1 MSYRNI
7 VVFMNL
13 TKSKP
18 DNLPNRIIIKKR
30 NFEVTELKIIMY
42 FYTENKKGRRKVI
55 EIMLKNNVQ

>member
-1 MSYRNI
+1 
-7 VVFMNL
+7 MNL